1 MGRAAKKIEW
11 PLAMA
16 ILESLEKQDRK
27 RELMMVALGLLTAF
41 RASDWTK
48 LKWGDITGDKIRAK
62 EQKTGKIREVAIGDR
77 LKQIIALC
85 REGAYDDD
93 FIFTPLRG
101 GTGKTLAT
109 GGAIKVLRA
118 IGLEHGIPDLT
129 SHSLRKS
136 FSYRVYEQNGMND
149 HALLML
155 GMILNHSNT
164 SITRTY
170 LGLTSEEISSIYL
183 KL

>member
-11 PLAMA
+11 PLAMQ
-16 ILESLEKQDRK
+16 ILESLEAQGRK
-27 RELMMVALGLLTAF
+27 RELMMVALGLYSAF

-48 LKWGDITGDKIRAK
+48 LKWGDITGDKIKAR
-62 EQKTGKIREVAIGDR
+62 EQKTGKIREVAIGER

-85 REGAYDDD
+85 RENAHDDD
-93 FIFTPLRG
+93 FIFKPLRG

-109 GGAIKVLRA
+109 GGVIKRLRA
-118 IGLEHGIPDLT
+118 IGLEHGIPDLS

-136 FSYRVYEQNGMND
+136 AAWRIYEQNGKDD
-149 HALLML
+149 HALTIL
-155 GMILNHSNT
+155 GMMLNHT
-164 SITRTY
+164 STATTRIY
-170 LGLTSEEISSIYL
+170 LGITMDEINDIYL

>member
-16 ILESLEKQDRK
+16 ILESLEAQGRK
-27 RELMMVALGLLTAF
+27 RELMMVALGLYSAF

-62 EQKTGKIREVAIGDR
+62 EQKTGKIREVAIGER

-85 REGAYDDD
+85 RENAHDDD
-93 FIFTPLRG
+93 FIFKPLRG

-109 GGAIKVLRA
+109 GGVIKRLRA

-149 HALLML
+149 HALTIL
-155 GMILNHSNT
+155 GMMLNHT
-164 SITRTY
+164 STATTRIY
-170 LGLTSEEISSIYL
+170 LGITMDEISNIYL

>member
-11 PLAMA
+11 PLAMS
-16 ILESLEKQDRK
+16 ILESLEKQGRK
-27 RELMMVALGLLTAF
+27 RELMMVALGLYSAF

-62 EQKTGKIREVAIGDR
+62 EQKTGKIREVAIGER

-85 REGAYDDD
+85 RENAHDDD
-93 FIFTPLRG
+93 FIFKPLRG

-109 GGAIKVLRA
+109 GGVIKRLRA

-149 HALLML
+149 HALTIL
-155 GMILNHSNT
+155 GMMLNHT
-164 SITRTY
+164 STATTRIY
-170 LGLTSEEISSIYL
+170 LGITMDEISNIYL

>member
-1 MGRAAKKIEW
+1 MGRAAKKIDWDKAQE
-11 PLAMA
+11 
-16 ILESLEKQDRK
+16 ILKSLEEQGRK
-27 RELMMVALGLLTAF
+27 RELLMVALGLYSAF

-48 LKWGDITGDKIRAK
+48 LKWGDVTGDTIKAK
-62 EQKTGKIREVAIGDR
+62 EQKTGKIREVPIGER

-85 REGAYDDD
+85 REGAHDDD

-109 GGAIKVLRA
+109 GGAIKRLRA
-118 IGLEHGIPDLT
+118 IGLEHGIQDLT